1 MSCGSWA
8 HARRPG
14 FFSRHRF
21 HRGDHREEGNFM
33 GPEGFGVRRPLRF
46 LAHRLELSEPQ
57 IVELGRILDALKI
70 ERAQVEVDNRRAL
83 SGFADALA
91 GETFDAAKATE
102 AGERRVSSAQRLRET
117 LIK

>member
-1 MSCGSWA
+1 
-8 HARRPG
+8 
-14 FFSRHRF
+14 
-21 HRGDHREEGNFM
+21 M

-117 LIK
+117 LIKSLQEIHAMLTPEQRARLAHLIRTGLLGL